1 MSSFREK
8 SQVFIMGLMV
18 GLIVA
23 GGFFILKLDDY
34 FKELNFYKNV
44 VKTFQ
49 SQSQETVAKTE
60 EPLPSK
66 ETTTKEL
73 PSRNKLQISDSSN
86 TDKKN
91 FALDSVAI
99 NSAALKD
106 TAELNIA
113 TASASEDIVV
123 RKDEVLFTK
132 TLEIINLNTPVTT
145 SNTKDSLLHKVSGI
159 KDDKNSAKQFI
170 NVELWQSPLNYK
182 GYKMGKYKIILYGIA
197 TVEGL
202 KTYSFE
208 DDIYLKHGTI
218 VYRLENTAEF
228 KPYERITDE
237 SIVSKLK

>member
-1 MSSFREK
+1 MSSFKEK

-44 VKTFQ
+44 IKSFQ
-49 SQSQETVAKTE
+49 SKSQETAEKTL
-60 EPLPSK
+60 EPLTSQEKIAK
-66 ETTTKEL
+66 ET
-73 PSRNKLQISDSSN
+73 PSRNKSQIRDSSETSN
-86 TDKKN
+86 KD
-91 FALDSVAI
+91 FALDSAAI
-99 NSAALKD
+99 NNVVLKD
-106 TAELNIA
+106 TAEFSIA
-113 TASASEDIVV
+113 TTATEDIIV

-132 TLEIINLNTPVTT
+132 TLEIINLNAPAIA
-145 SNTKDSLLHKVSGI
+145 SNAKDSLLHKVSGI
-159 KDDKNSAKQFI
+159 KDDKSSTKQFI

-182 GYKMGKYKIILYGIA
+182 GYKMGKYKIILYGIGS
-197 TVEGL
+197 VEGL